1 MWRPDEVLP
10 QYKRRAVAL
19 WTVLIG
25 SIILYSSLILYQ
37 ALKKRNNPSVSFE
50 VSNTVYEYPDIWV
63 CLYGEYGCDSGEL
76 EEECMESAQ
85 LTGWGNTS
93 AVFYPGGGEYEQ
105 TIPGVGML
113 TPEDGWCVEFETS
126 TISHFLGQERNASYN
141 LDYLILDMYWYPGG
155 TESDSNTCVVEGWE
169 PHSEWIYV
177 KLKDPGYPES
187 GLVSTGI
194 QVPYSCIT
202 NVSSSHSFTYVGIG
216 VTIEERLGEEPVAT
230 NKALSVSTATHRDK
244 VNAAIDKPYAQL
256 SLQFQQE
263 PNSLEVI
270 TENDPFDLAEMF
282 GNVGGFWDLLMLVWP
297 IFFVAASRQDPHL
310 KPRNFKKSV
319 AKGLEGLRIGKLVT
333 PRTRNDG
340 SSNPE
345 DEDVKPHWERNGS
358 QDVVELDHPTSKKS
372 VHRAPV

>member
-1 MWRPDEVLP
+1 MSRRPDEVLP
-10 QYKRRAVAL
+10 QHKRRAVAL

-25 SIILYSSLILYQ
+25 SIILCEGIVFFARL
-37 ALKKRNNPSVSFE
+37 
-50 VSNTVYEYPDIWV
+50 
-63 CLYGEYGCDSGEL
+63 
-76 EEECMESAQ
+76 
-85 LTGWGNTS
+85 NTS
-93 AVFYPGGGEYEQ
+93 FAHGGEYEQ

-126 TISHFLGQERNASYN
+126 TISQFLGQERNASYY
-141 LDYLILDMYWYPGG
+141 LDYLLLDVSMRKTLGDMYWYPGG

-169 PHSEWIYV
+169 PHSEWMYV

-319 AKGLEGLRIGKLVT
+319 AKGLQGLRVGEVVT
-333 PRTRNDG
+333 PWTRKDG
-340 SSNPE
+340 SINPE
-345 DEDVKPHWERNGS
+345 DEEVKPHWERKGR